1 MQKLNSDHEV
11 VIERVLMTEENVIGS
26 HRTLCDKAEEL
37 TIKQR
42 DMLDEVEQPG
52 SDVKNYLVATQKMLS
67 AQIEKMIKLKEEM
80 DKFALDLETEE
91 NMSKLC
97 NMQDL
102 S

>member
-1 MQKLNSDHEV
+1 
-11 VIERVLMTEENVIGS
+11 
-26 HRTLCDKAEEL
+26 
-37 TIKQR
+37 
-42 DMLDEVEQPG
+42 MLDEVEQPG